1 MSYIYWNNNSTSRV
15 KKEVFEE
22 IIKYLDPKNKKNYHN
37 PSDISTCSKENYINT
52 ISATKNKM
60 KKLIGSSEEDS
71 IVFLSGGSEA
81 NNFAFRIGEEFVGL
95 GGTILTS
102 SVEHDSINMRCEYL
116 KEKGF
121 NIIKISVDEAG
132 RLDYEQIEKLKL
144 PNKVF
149 VSIMIANNELDNIYD
164 ILRIS
169 EIIRGKCQE
178 VLIHTDAVQAIGK
191 MEINVKKLNVDLLS
205 FSGHKFGAPKGI
217 GGLYIKKNVPKIPLI
232 FGHQECSLRGGTENL
247 PYIAGLSKA
256 IDIVEKDFQ
265 FLKLIEE
272 ERNEIEKQIQQ
283 WCNSNGIKFYING
296 DINNRLPNT
305 SSITLEGIDNL
316 DFVVKAERRLLF
328 LSTGAACN
336 TSTCDSNSKREA
348 VGSNVLKAIE
358 HPNYSNVIRIS
369 IGDPLDALDGE
380 TTIKEVKAAIK
391 LELQYGVADFINTIK
406 ECIK

>member
-22 IIKYLDPKNKKNYHN
+22 IMQYLDPKNKEKYHN
-37 PSDISTCSKENYINT
+37 PSDISSYGKENYLNT
-52 ISATKNKM
+52 ISLTKSKM
-60 KKLIGSSEEDS
+60 KKLIGSPNKDS

-102 SVEHDSINMRCEYL
+102 SVEHDSINMRCAYL

-121 NIIKISVDEAG
+121 NIIKILVDEAG
-132 RLDYEQIEKLKL
+132 RLDYKQIEKLNL
-144 PNKVF
+144 PKKIF
-149 VSIMIANNELDNIYD
+149 VSVMLANNELGNIYD
-164 ILRIS
+164 IKRIS
-169 EIIRGKCQE
+169 TIIRGKCQE

-191 MEINVKKLNVDLLS
+191 MKVNVKELNIDLLS

-217 GGLYIKKNVPKIPLI
+217 GGLYIKESVPTVPLI
-232 FGHQECSLRGGTENL
+232 FGHQECSMRGGTENL

-256 IDIVEKDFQ
+256 IDIIEKDFNY
-265 FLKLIEE
+265 LKLIEE

-283 WCNSNGIKFYING
+283 WCNSNGINFYING
-296 DINNRLPNT
+296 DISNRLPNT
-305 SSITLEGIDNL
+305 SNITLEGINNL
-316 DFVVKAERRLLF
+316 EFVIKAEKRQLF

-336 TSTCDSNSKREA
+336 TSTCNANSRNIVA
-348 VGSNVLKAIE
+348 SNVLKEIN
-358 HPNYSNVIRIS
+358 HKNYNNVLRIS

-380 TTIKEVKAAIK
+380 TTIEMVRAAIK
-391 LELQYGVADFINTIK
+391 MELQYGVADFINTIK
-406 ECIK
+406 ECIH